1 MTEPEIRRASDPRVV
16 RKIHS
21 AIKKTCEQKQC
32 PIFDRIL
39 RALSIDKVQISRSK
53 LEIQLKHAIK
63 DGLVIENSGNR
74 GKGFGESKTSY
85 RVPSL
90 ENFYEVYLSISP
102 NVSIFSLFL
111 ICLFTFTVSRN

>member
-1 MTEPEIRRASDPRVV
+1 MAEPEVRRASDPRVV

-32 PIFDRIL
+32 PIFDRIQ
-39 RALSIDKVQISRSK
+39 RALSIEKVQINRSK
-53 LEIQLKHAIK
+53 LELQLKHAIS
-63 DGLVIENSGNR
+63 DGLVVENNGNR

-90 ENFYEVYLSISP
+90 ENFQIV
-102 NVSIFSLFL
+102 
-111 ICLFTFTVSRN
+111 